1 MDARKIEHLTLREKV
16 RDSQQLARDLHEHM
30 TQNFIPKVAELIA
43 VSTPNP
49 DVEERVADV
58 TIRNQA
64 ATVLESERFLSQK
77 EAELSAYA
85 AALVQEAIP

>member
-1 MDARKIEHLTLREKV
+1 MDARKIEQLTLREKI

-30 TQNFIPKVAELIA
+30 MQNFLPKVAELVA
-43 VSTPNP
+43 VSKPQP

-64 ATVLESERFLSQK
+64 ATVLESERFLAQK
-77 EAELSAYA
+77 EADLSAYA
-85 AALVQEAIP
+85 TALIREAIP